1 MSGSLSPGTV
11 VAGRYRLDRVLGQGG
26 MGVVWAATHTIT
38 RRGVAMKFL
47 KGPAHARPEMRR
59 RFLREA
65 RAAATVQHPS
75 VVEVHDVFELDD
87 ETPVMVMDLLVG
99 ETLGQR
105 IASQG
110 PLSVHQVASILLPVV
125 SAVGTAHSRGVV
137 HRDLKPENI
146 FLAENEEGQTEIKVL
161 DFGIAKLANLEGEAV
176 TQSQLTGTGSMLGTP
191 CYSAPEQLFGEK
203 IIDHRADVWA
213 LGVVLYECLSN
224 QLPVYG
230 ENLGQILKMLTSGEI
245 LPLERLVPN
254 LPADVIGLVGRMLS
268 RPLDQRPKDMRE
280 VLEVL
285 QRYSNLS
292 VRAFGEA
299 KSQPPPL
306 ESHPSAGANRRA
318 PVHSREVET
327 VVASALKTTPEAGL
341 DTASPHAV
349 SQDASPRS
357 RKLVVLAGA
366 AFAAGLIGLLAWQLG
381 GSRIRTET
389 PAGAVQ
395 AAALST
401 TSVAS
406 AIAPETV
413 AAPVATPEASSLA
426 TPPAAPVAASS
437 ASSDPVA
444 ARKAAPQVRPGAA
457 AKPVAAKP
465 DSVARPPEP
474 DPSKAATPKRP
485 GGLIEDVPF

>member
-1 MSGSLSPGTV
+1 
-11 VAGRYRLDRVLGQGG
+11 

-99 ETLGQR
+99 ETLAQR

-110 PLSVHQVASILLPVV
+110 PLSIHHTASILLPVV

-161 DFGIAKLANLEGEAV
+161 DFGIAKLANLEGEPV
-176 TQSQLTGTGSMLGTP
+176 SQSQLTGTGSMLGTP
-191 CYSAPEQLFGEK
+191 CYSAPEQLFGER

-230 ENLGQILKMLTSGEI
+230 ENLGQILKMLTSGDI
-245 LPLERLVPN
+245 LPLEKLAPQ
-254 LPADVIGLVGRMLS
+254 LPADILSLVGRMLS
-268 RPLDQRPKDMRE
+268 RLVDQRPKDMRE

-285 QRYSNLS
+285 QRYSTVS

-299 KSQPPPL
+299 KSQPPPQ
-306 ESHPSAGANRRA
+306 ESHPSGGGGRRA
-318 PVHSREVET
+318 PVHSRESDT
-327 VVASALKTTPEAGL
+327 VVASAMKTTPEAGL
-341 DTASPHAV
+341 DTASPHAL
-349 SQDASPRS
+349 SQNASPRS
-357 RKLVVLAGA
+357 RRFVVLGGA
-366 AFAAGLIGLLAWQLG
+366 AFAAGLIGVLGWQLG
-381 GSRIRTET
+381 RSRDGSTGVGAAQSAATSTAVVSAALTEST
-389 PAGAVQ
+389 PAP
-395 AAALST
+395 
-401 TSVAS
+401 
-406 AIAPETV
+406 IATPQ
-413 AAPVATPEASSLA
+413 AAPVATPL
-426 TPPAAPVAASS
+426 AAPVPAAASAS
-437 ASSDPVA
+437 AEPVA
-444 ARKAAPQVRPGAA
+444 ARKFAPQVRPGA
-457 AKPVAAKP
+457 KPIVTKP
-465 DSVARPPEP
+465 DATSRSPES
-474 DPSKAATPKRP
+474 DPSKTAPPKRP

>member
-1 MSGSLSPGTV
+1 MSGSLAPGTV

-47 KGPAHARPEMRR
+47 RGPAHARPEMRR

-65 RAAATVQHPS
+65 RAAAAVQHPS

-110 PLSVHQVASILLPVV
+110 PLSIHHTASILLPVV
-125 SAVGTAHSRGVV
+125 SAVGTAHSRGVM

-161 DFGIAKLANLEGEAV
+161 DFGIAKLANLEGDGAA
-176 TQSQLTGTGSMLGTP
+176 QSQLTGTGSMLGTP
-191 CYSAPEQLFGEK
+191 CYSAPEQLFGERV
-203 IIDHRADVWA
+203 IDHRADIWA

-245 LPLERLVPN
+245 LPLERLVPD
-254 LPADVIGLVGRMLS
+254 LPADVITLVGRMLS
-268 RPLDQRPKDMRE
+268 RPLDRRPTDMRE
-280 VLEVL
+280 VLAVL

-292 VRAFGEA
+292 VRTFGDA
-299 KSQPPPL
+299 KSQPPAL
-306 ESHPSAGANRRA
+306 DSHPSAGQGRRA
-318 PVHSREVET
+318 PVHTRESDT
-327 VVASALKTTPEAGL
+327 VVASAMKTTPEAGL

-357 RKLVVLAGA
+357 KKLVVLAGA
-366 AFAAGLIGLLAWQLG
+366 AFASALVAVLVWQLG
-381 GSRIRTET
+381 RSRAHDQGPDQATQVA
-389 PAGAVQ
+389 AGPTAI
-395 AAALST
+395 
-401 TSVAS
+401 S
-406 AIAPETV
+406 AIAAESTAAPIPPPPTV
-413 AAPVATPEASSLA
+413 AIPTAPTVVAATSASIDPA
-426 TPPAAPVAASS
+426 VARKTTPPIHPGTVARPAS
-437 ASSDPVA
+437 
-444 ARKAAPQVRPGAA
+444 
-457 AKPVAAKP
+457 AKP
-465 DSVARPPEP
+465 DAAARSPEA

>member
-1 MSGSLSPGTV
+1 MV

-47 KGPAHARPEMRR
+47 KGPAHARPELRR

-99 ETLGQR
+99 ETLAQR

-110 PLSVHQVASILLPVV
+110 PLSVHQTASILLPVV

-146 FLAENEEGQTEIKVL
+146 FLAENEEGGTEIKVL
-161 DFGIAKLANLEGEAV
+161 DFGIAKLANVEGEAV

-203 IIDHRADVWA
+203 IIDHRADIWA

-245 LPLERLVPN
+245 LPLERLAPQ
-254 LPADVIGLVGRMLS
+254 LPADILTLVGRMLS
-268 RPLDQRPKDMRE
+268 RPVEQRPKDMRE

-292 VRAFGEA
+292 VRSFAEA
-299 KSQPPPL
+299 KSQPPSL
-306 ESHPSAGANRRA
+306 EAIPAGPARRA
-318 PVHSREVET
+318 PVHSREKET
-327 VVASALKTTPEAGL
+327 VVAAAPKTTPEAGL

-349 SQDASPRS
+349 SQGASPRS
-357 RKLVVLAGA
+357 RRLVVIGGA
-366 AFAAGLIGLLAWQLG
+366 AFAAGLIAMVGWRLG
-381 GSRIRTET
+381 RSSEEANAPRPTQTAAASALT
-389 PAGAVQ
+389 PA
-395 AAALST
+395 ST
-401 TSVAS
+401 ATTESSVA
-406 AIAPETV
+406 PLPPNMHVE
-413 AAPVATPEASSLA
+413 AAPVASV
-426 TPPAAPVAASS
+426 VAAS
-437 ASSDPVA
+437 ATSSDLAA
-444 ARKAAPQVRPGAA
+444 ARKLPPPRPGAPG
-457 AKPVAAKP
+457 KPAGKP
-465 DSVARPPEP
+465 DAAARPPET
-474 DPSKAATPKRP
+474 DPSKSAAPKRP

>member
-1 MSGSLSPGTV
+1 M
-11 VAGRYRLDRVLGQGG
+11 AGRYRLDRMLGQGG

-99 ETLGQR
+99 ETLAQR
-105 IASQG
+105 IANQG
-110 PLSVHQVASILLPVV
+110 PLSIHQTASILLPVV

-146 FLAENEEGQTEIKVL
+146 FLAENEEGKTEVKVL

-176 TQSQLTGTGSMLGTP
+176 TQSQLTGTGAMLGTP
-191 CYSAPEQLFGEK
+191 CYSAPEQLFGERL
-203 IIDHRADVWA
+203 IDHRADVWA
-213 LGVVLYECLSN
+213 LGVVFYECLSN

-245 LPLERLVPN
+245 LPLEKLVPD
-254 LPADVIGLVGRMLS
+254 LPGDILSLVGRMLS
-268 RPLDQRPKDMRE
+268 RSLDSRPKDMRE
-280 VLEVL
+280 VLTTL

-292 VRAFGEA
+292 VRSFGDA
-299 KSQPPPL
+299 KSQPPAID
-306 ESHPSAGANRRA
+306 SHPSGGSRQA
-318 PVHSREVET
+318 PVHSKENET
-327 VVASALKTTPEAGL
+327 VVASAMKTTPEAGL

-357 RKLVVLAGA
+357 RKVVVLAGA
-366 AFAAGLIGLLAWQLG
+366 AFAAGLVAMIGWQLG
-381 GSRIRTET
+381 HTREPAPTFGRDGAGPSSFDRECGFCRRHRDRSSAAPHTHSRDC
-389 PAGAVQ
+389 
-395 AAALST
+395 
-401 TSVAS
+401 AS
-406 AIAPETV
+406 AGRCCFGFRGSHGVSRSQEPGCGAPWSSSK
-413 AAPVATPEASSLA
+413 ARGCKARRRRASARFRSRQSRYPEAS
-426 TPPAAPVAASS
+426 
-437 ASSDPVA
+437 
-444 ARKAAPQVRPGAA
+444 RRP
-457 AKPVAAKP
+457 
-465 DSVARPPEP
+465 D
-474 DPSKAATPKRP
+474 
-485 GGLIEDVPF
+485 

>member
-1 MSGSLSPGTV
+1 MSSSLAPGTV
-11 VAGRYRLDRVLGQGG
+11 VAGRYRLDRILGQGG

-47 KGPAHARPEMRR
+47 KGPAHARPELRR

-99 ETLGQR
+99 ETLAQR
-105 IASQG
+105 MASQG
-110 PLSVHQVASILLPVV
+110 PLSIHQTASILLPVV

-146 FLAENEEGQTEIKVL
+146 FLAENEEGETEIKVL
-161 DFGIAKLANLEGEAV
+161 DFGIAKLANVEGEAV
-176 TQSQLTGTGSMLGTP
+176 NQSQLTGTGSMLGTP

-203 IIDHRADVWA
+203 IIDHRADIWA

-245 LPLERLVPN
+245 LPLERLAPQ
-254 LPADVIGLVGRMLS
+254 LPADVLTLVGRMLS

-299 KSQPPPL
+299 KSQPPSQEHIASGP
-306 ESHPSAGANRRA
+306 ARRA
-318 PVHSREVET
+318 PVHSREKET
-327 VVASALKTTPEAGL
+327 VVAGAMKTTPEAGL
-341 DTASPHAV
+341 DTETPHAV
-349 SQDASPRS
+349 SQNASPSS
-357 RKLVVLAGA
+357 RRIVVLGAA
-366 AFAAGLIGLLAWQLG
+366 AFAAGLIAMIGWRLG
-381 GSRIRTET
+381 RSSETTGTTRPTET
-389 PAGAVQ
+389 ATASAPVTASPAVTESVVAPPPAAVPPV
-395 AAALST
+395 A
-401 TSVAS
+401 SVVAAS
-406 AIAPETV
+406 AISADVGPGHK
-413 AAPVATPEASSLA
+413 A
-426 TPPAAPVAASS
+426 PPAH
-437 ASSDPVA
+437 
-444 ARKAAPQVRPGAA
+444 PGAIA
-457 AKPVAAKP
+457 RPAKP
-465 DSVARPPEP
+465 DAGARPPET
-474 DPSKAATPKRP
+474 DPSKAAPPKRP

>member
-1 MSGSLSPGTV
+1 MTGALAPGTV

-110 PLSVHQVASILLPVV
+110 PLSIHQTASILLPVV

-161 DFGIAKLANLEGEAV
+161 DFGIAKLANIEGEAV

-191 CYSAPEQLFGEK
+191 CYSAPEQLFGERV
-203 IIDHRADVWA
+203 IDHRADIWA
-213 LGVVLYECLSN
+213 LGVVMYECLSN

-230 ENLGQILKMLTSGEI
+230 ENLGQIMKMLTSGEI
-245 LPLERLVPN
+245 LPLERLVPD
-254 LPADVIGLVGRMLS
+254 LPADVLDLVGRMLS
-268 RPLDQRPKDMRE
+268 RPLDRRPNDMRE
-280 VLEVL
+280 VLGVL
-285 QRYSNLS
+285 KRYSNLS
-292 VRAFGEA
+292 VRSFGEA

-306 ESHPSAGANRRA
+306 DSNPSGGSRRA
-318 PVHSREVET
+318 PVHSKENET
-327 VVASALKTTPEAGL
+327 VVASGPKTTPEAGL

-357 RKLVVLAGA
+357 RKVVVLAGA
-366 AFAAGLIGLLAWQLG
+366 ALATGLVAVLGWQLG
-381 GSRIRTET
+381 RSRDHKQGTEEAT
-389 PAGAVQ
+389 Q
-395 AAALST
+395 AAAALT
-401 TSVAS
+401 VSVATAVATES
-406 AIAPETV
+406 TPAPIPTPPTAPIPTPA
-413 AAPVATPEASSLA
+413 AAPFA
-426 TPPAAPVAASS
+426 AASS
-437 ASSDPVA
+437 ASADVVA
-444 ARKAAPQVRPGAA
+444 AHKILPPVRPGAA
-457 AKPVAAKP
+457 VKPVAAKP
-465 DSVARPPEP
+465 DAAARQPEP
-474 DPSKAATPKRP
+474 DPSKAAPPKRP

>member
-1 MSGSLSPGTV
+1 MSGSLAPGTV

-99 ETLGQR
+99 ETLAQR

-110 PLSVHQVASILLPVV
+110 PLSIQQTASILLPVV

-146 FLAENEEGQTEIKVL
+146 FLAENEEGETEVKVL

-191 CYSAPEQLFGEK
+191 CYSAPEQLFGERL
-203 IIDHRADVWA
+203 IDHRADVWA

-245 LPLERLVPN
+245 LPLEKLVPD
-254 LPADVIGLVGRMLS
+254 LPGDVLSLVGRMLS
-268 RPLDQRPKDMRE
+268 RSLDVRPKDMRE
-280 VLEVL
+280 VLTTL

-292 VRAFGEA
+292 VRSFGNA
-299 KSQPPPL
+299 KSQPPAV
-306 ESHPSAGANRRA
+306 EQHPSGGSRRA
-318 PVHSREVET
+318 TPVHSKESET
-327 VVASALKTTPEAGL
+327 VVASAMKTTPEAGL

-357 RKLVVLAGA
+357 RRKVVVLAGA
-366 AFAAGLIGLLAWQLG
+366 AFAAGLVAMIGWRLG
-381 GSRIRTET
+381 HTRDPAPTSVGAPQIPTASTASMVSAIATET
-389 PAGAVQ
+389 APAPIPTPAPTPVPIVAASASADP
-395 AAALST
+395 AAALGHKT
-401 TSVAS
+401 AVHPG
-406 AIAPETV
+406 AP
-413 AAPVATPEASSLA
+413 A
-426 TPPAAPVAASS
+426 
-437 ASSDPVA
+437 
-444 ARKAAPQVRPGAA
+444 RPGAA
-457 AKPVAAKP
+457 KP
-465 DSVARPPEP
+465 DAAARAP
-474 DPSKAATPKRP
+474 DADPAKAASPKRP

>member
-1 MSGSLSPGTV
+1 MTGSLAPGTV
-11 VAGRYRLDRVLGQGG
+11 IAGRYRLDRILGQGG

-47 KGPAHARPEMRR
+47 KGPAHARPELRR

-99 ETLGQR
+99 ETLAQR
-105 IASQG
+105 MASQG
-110 PLSVHQVASILLPVV
+110 PLSVHHTASILLPVV

-146 FLAENEEGQTEIKVL
+146 FLAENEEGATEIKVL
-161 DFGIAKLANLEGEAV
+161 DFGIAKLANIEGEAV

-203 IIDHRADVWA
+203 IIDHRADIWA

-245 LPLERLVPN
+245 LPLERLVPQ
-254 LPADVIGLVGRMLS
+254 LPADIVTLVGRMLS
-268 RPLDQRPKDMRE
+268 RPVDQRPKDMRE

-292 VRAFGEA
+292 VRTFGEA
-299 KSQPPPL
+299 KSQPPLL
-306 ESHPSAGANRRA
+306 EHIASKPSGRT
-318 PVHSREVET
+318 PVHSREKET
-327 VVASALKTTPEAGL
+327 VVANALKTTPEAGL
-341 DTASPHAV
+341 DTESPHAV
-349 SQDASPRS
+349 SQGTSPRS
-357 RKLVVLAGA
+357 RQLVVIGGA
-366 AFAAGLIGLLAWQLG
+366 AFAAGMIAMVGWRL
-381 GSRIRTET
+381 SRSNEAPSPTGPMQT
-389 PAGAVQ
+389 
-395 AAALST
+395 AAASALST
-401 TSVAS
+401 ASPAATESTVTPPPPAPMIEAPPAASVVAAS
-406 AIAPETV
+406 ALSAEPGAPRK
-413 AAPVATPEASSLA
+413 A
-426 TPPAAPVAASS
+426 TPPHPGVPARVA
-437 ASSDPVA
+437 
-444 ARKAAPQVRPGAA
+444 G
-457 AKPVAAKP
+457 KP
-465 DSVARPPEP
+465 DAAARPPET
-474 DPSKAATPKRP
+474 DPSKAAPPKRP

>member
-1 MSGSLSPGTV
+1 MSGSLAPGTV

-99 ETLGQR
+99 ETLAQR

-110 PLSVHQVASILLPVV
+110 PLSIHQTASILLPVV

-146 FLAENEEGQTEIKVL
+146 FLAENEEGQTEVKVL

-176 TQSQLTGTGSMLGTP
+176 TQSQLTGTGAMLGTP
-191 CYSAPEQLFGEK
+191 CYSAPEQLFGERL
-203 IIDHRADVWA
+203 IDHRADVWA

-245 LPLERLVPN
+245 LPLEKLVPD
-254 LPADVIGLVGRMLS
+254 LPGDILS
-268 RPLDQRPKDMRE
+268 RRPDA
-280 VLEVL
+280 
-285 QRYSNLS
+285 LS
-292 VRAFGEA
+292 ISRCETERHAR
-299 KSQPPPL
+299 
-306 ESHPSAGANRRA
+306 SA
-318 PVHSREVET
+318 H
-327 VVASALKTTPEAGL
+327 
-341 DTASPHAV
+341 D
-349 SQDASPRS
+349 
-357 RKLVVLAGA
+357 
-366 AFAAGLIGLLAWQLG
+366 
-381 GSRIRTET
+381 
-389 PAGAVQ
+389 
-395 AAALST
+395 AAALLQSARYARSATRSRSRPRST
-401 TSVAS
+401 STLRA
-406 AIAPETV
+406 
-413 AAPVATPEASSLA
+413 EA
-426 TPPAAPVAASS
+426 
-437 ASSDPVA
+437 DM
-444 ARKAAPQVRPGAA
+444 RRCI
-457 AKPVAAKP
+457 
-465 DSVARPPEP
+465 
-474 DPSKAATPKRP
+474 PKRARRWWHRR
-485 GGLIEDVPF
+485 